1 MKIAI
6 FVRRLDSPG
15 GAEQSMQTLKEH
27 LSQQHEVKLFSLID
41 EESKGSKAF
50 NLPLPRQ
57 KKILGG
63 YLEGLSRK
71 EELEDFDPDL
81 ILAQHELSYLG
92 AKYVEEND
100 AEMILFL
107 RDYETVYDKRFYGRY
122 KPDAAIN
129 YLTSFAAERLT
140 KKVISEGS
148 EIIANSNY
156 LGGRYG
162 DYFDIETET
171 VYPFVDLED
180 YRVEEKGEKILHVNP
195 KKEKGIETT
204 LEVAEKMPE
213 KEFIIAGTTKR
224 KEIDDRIEE
233 LENVEKLGYVEDMKE
248 VYRQSKIVLVP
259 SKWEEP
265 FGRIPIEAGASGIP
279 AIATSKG
286 GLPESVGNQELLV
299 DGESEH
305 FVGKIREVE
314 ENYEGYSRK
323 AKENAEEKK
332 QEKQLGKFEEI
343 MQDATE

>member
-41 EESKGSKAF
+41 EESEGSKAF

-63 YLEGLSRK
+63 YLEGLSRS
-71 EELEDFDPDL
+71 EELENFDPDL

-100 AEMILFL
+100 AEIILFL

-129 YLTSFAAERLT
+129 YLTSFITERIT
-140 KKVISEGS
+140 KKIIRDSS
-148 EIIANSNY
+148 EITANSNY
-156 LGGRYG
+156 LGKRYEN
-162 DYFDIETET
+162 YFDIETET
-171 VYPFVDLED
+171 IYPFVDLED
-180 YRVEEKGEKILHVNP
+180 YRVEETGEKILHVNP

-213 KEFIIAGTTKR
+213 KEFMIAGTTKR
-224 KEIDDRIEE
+224 NEIDRRIEE
-233 LENVEKLGYVEDMKE
+233 LENVEKLGYVEDMKK
-248 VYRQSKIVLVP
+248 VYRQTKIVLVP

-279 AIATSKG
+279 AIATSEG
-286 GLPESVGNQELLV
+286 GLPESVGNHELLV
-299 DGESEH
+299 KGEPEQ
-305 FVGKIREVE
+305 FVEKIKEVE
-314 ENYEGYSRK
+314 QNYEKYSSKARK
-323 AKENAEEKK
+323 NSDEKR
-332 QEKQLGKFEEI
+332 QEKQLEKFEEI
-343 MQDATE
+343 MKDAAE